1 MGRHSTKGYDC
12 NLACSGIFWHTP
24 EDGDR
29 VTTVG
34 LGHVSRCCLWT
45 VPQGVYC
52 TTFEVWAVAAKE
64 MVSAAALV
72 TPVLV
77 ELVVDMLP
85 ELLLFN
91 LDGSIL
97 FVLEAA
103 VGMLAGTL
111 TPLVLV
117 SVEVVP
123 VG

>member
-1 MGRHSTKGYDC
+1 LDTFLD
-12 NLACSGIFWHTP
+12 AVSGQFLK
-24 EDGDR
+24 
-29 VTTVG
+29 VFTVLPLKYG
-34 LGHVSRCCLWT
+34 
-45 VPQGVYC
+45 
-52 TTFEVWAVAAKE
+52 AVAAKE